1 MVLEW
6 NGMVWYGMVWYGMV
20 WYGMVWCGVVWYGMD
35 GVVWCGM
42 VWYGVV
48 WCGMVWYGMA
58 KTLKILNTVIGVR
71 LFLGTWHSEYILCL
85 DYINILLE
93 EEPLKKFGFALVN
106 RYVKPEYS
114 LHACKK
120 MALDLNDATR
130 LDAREECW
138 S

>member
-1 MVLEW
+1 MVW
-6 NGMVWYGMVWYGMV
+6 YGRYGMIWYGIGMVWYGMVWYGM
-20 WYGMVWCGVVWYGMD
+20 D
-35 GVVWCGM
+35 
-42 VWYGVV
+42 
-48 WCGMVWYGMA
+48 GMA

-93 EEPLKKFGFALVN
+93 EEPLKKFGFALIN

-120 MALDLNDATR
+120 LVLDLNDATR